1 MGRNKYEGINP
12 YAVEI
17 IRFKARHLVG
27 QAGFTASDRDDLEQ
41 ELILDLLRR
50 LPKYDPSRAKRN
62 TFIARVV
69 EHKIANLIEAQT
81 AHKRDYRRCPC
92 SLNERFEE
100 EEGGRSVERAETLDQ
115 EDYLLRI
122 GVEPGAAEELRAL
135 ALDVAAVVET
145 LPPELRELCRRLGQE
160 TVTEVSRDTGVSR
173 ATLYES
179 VTRLRKIFEDAGLKN
194 YL

>member
-1 MGRNKYEGINP
+1 MGRKNYDDIDP

-17 IRFKARHLVG
+17 IRFKARQLVG

-92 SLNERFEE
+92 SLNERFEDE
-100 EEGGRSVERAETLDQ
+100 DEGRSVERAEKLNQ
-115 EDYLLRI
+115 EDYLLRTC
-122 GVEPGAAEELRAL
+122 VQPGAAEELRGL
-135 ALDVAAVVET
+135 ALDVATVVET
-145 LPPELRELCRRLGQE
+145 LPPELRDLCRRLEQE
-160 TVTEVSRDTGVSR
+160 TVSEISRDTGVSR
-173 ATLYES
+173 ATLYQS
-179 VTRLRKIFEDAGLKN
+179 VTKLRAIFVDAGLKD

>member
-1 MGRNKYEGINP
+1 MGRNKYDDIDS

-17 IRFKARHLVG
+17 IRLKARQLVG
-27 QAGFTASDRDDLEQ
+27 QAGFTVADRDDLEQ

-62 TFIARVV
+62 TFIARLVD
-69 EHKIANLIEAQT
+69 HKIANLIEAQK
-81 AHKRDYRRCPC
+81 AVSRDYRRCTC
-92 SLNERFEE
+92 SLNERFKDEDVRVAE
-100 EEGGRSVERAETLDQ
+100 RVEKLDQ
-115 EDYLLRI
+115 EGYLLGT

-145 LPPELRELCRRLGQE
+145 LSPELRELCRRLGQE
-160 TVTEVSRDTGVSR
+160 TVTGISRDTGVPR
-173 ATLYES
+173 ATLYQS
-179 VTRLRKIFEDAGLKN
+179 VKKLREIFADAGLEN

>member
-1 MGRNKYEGINP
+1 MGRNKYDDIDP

-17 IRFKARHLVG
+17 IRFKARQLVG
-27 QAGFTASDRDDLEQ
+27 QAGFTVADRDDLEQ

-50 LPKYDPSRAKRN
+50 LPKYDPSRAKLN

-69 EHKIANLIEAQT
+69 EHKIATLIEKQT

-100 EEGGRSVERAETLDQ
+100 EEEGRSVERAETLDQ

-122 GVEPGAAEELRAL
+122 GVEPRAAEELRAL
-135 ALDVAAVVET
+135 ALDVAAVVEN
-145 LPPELRELCRRLGQE
+145 LPLELHELCRRLGQE
-160 TVTEVSRDTGVSR
+160 TVSEISRDTGVPR
-173 ATLYES
+173 ATLYQS
-179 VTRLRKIFEDAGLKN
+179 VKKLREIFEDAGLKD